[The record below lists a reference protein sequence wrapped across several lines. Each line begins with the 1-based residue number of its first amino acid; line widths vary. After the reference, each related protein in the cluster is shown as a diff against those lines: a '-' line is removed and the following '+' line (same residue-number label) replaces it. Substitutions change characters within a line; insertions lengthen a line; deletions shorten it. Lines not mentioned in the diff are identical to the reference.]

1 MTRPTPTAGA
11 PSRVFPAVV
20 ESLERLS
27 PSFVRVTFAGEELRD
42 LAPGGPDQRI
52 KLIVPLPGSRVSTLP
67 DGADWYSVWRR
78 LDATE
83 RNPMRTYT
91 IRGVASGRL
100 VVDVVAHGDT
110 GPASR
115 WIARAEVGDR
125 LLVVGPDGSSRLPV
139 GGSEWHPGAATT
151 LLVAG
156 DETAVPAACRI
167 LESLPA
173 DARGAVFLEVPTA
186 ADALD
191 VRGPAG
197 VDVHWLA
204 RKDGPGGGAGGGAGG
219 VVGSRLTPAVRAW
232 AADHLAPVGDGRP
245 GAGPAEE
252 PGLLNPGT
260 ELLWEVPSGPADGGY
275 AWLAGEAGVI
285 TGLRRHLVRDLGIDR
300 SRVAFMGYWKLGRPE
315 N

>member
-1 MTRPTPTAGA
+1 
-11 PSRVFPAVV
+11 
-20 ESLERLS
+20 
-27 PSFVRVTFAGEELRD
+27 
-42 LAPGGPDQRI
+42 
-52 KLIVPLPGSRVSTLP
+52 
-67 DGADWYSVWRR
+67 
-78 LDATE
+78 
-83 RNPMRTYT
+83 MRTYT
-91 IRGVASGRL
+91 IRGIAAGRL
-100 VVDVVAHGDT
+100 VVDVVLHGDT

-125 LLVVGPDGSSRLPV
+125 LLVVGPDGSSGLPV
-139 GGSEWHPGAATT
+139 GGSEWHPGSATT

-167 LESLPA
+167 LENLPA
-173 DARGAVFLEVPTA
+173 DARGAAFLEVPTT

-191 VRGPAG
+191 LRGPAG
-197 VDVHWLA
+197 VEVHWLA
-204 RKDGPGGGAGGGAGG
+204 RAGGPGDDTNG
-219 VVGSRLTPAVRAW
+219 VVGSRLGPAVRTW
-232 AADHLAPVGDGRP
+232 AADHLAPVGDARP
-245 GAGPAEE
+245 GTGPAEE

-260 ELLWEVPSGPADGGY
+260 ELVWEVPPGPTDGGY